1 MYPDDILTF
10 IIDIFQVFQEPD
22 AVTDLVAELT
32 PPELFLNISIQ
43 VRSSSDEQ
51 KNEMS
56 SNYSYTLQNSN
67 KFLSFKVDFLTNLK
81 QFITNIKR

>member
-10 IIDIFQVFQEPD
+10 IIDIFQAFQEPD

-43 VRSSSDEQ
+43 VCKE
-51 KNEMS
+51 
-56 SNYSYTLQNSN
+56 
-67 KFLSFKVDFLTNLK
+67 
-81 QFITNIKR
+81 FIRTEK

>member
-43 VRSSSDEQ
+43 VRMSSSEQ

-67 KFLSFKVDFLTNLK
+67 KFFGFKVDSILTNL
-81 QFITNIKR
+81 

>member
-43 VRSSSDEQ
+43 VRSSSEQ

-56 SNYSYTLQNSN
+56 PQNSN
-67 KFLSFKVDFLTNLK
+67 KFFRFQS
-81 QFITNIKR
+81 

>member
-43 VRSSSDEQ
+43 VRSSSEQ
-51 KNEMS
+51 KNASLTPE
-56 SNYSYTLQNSN
+56 NSN
-67 KFLSFKVDFLTNLK
+67 LSSCSDVQFYQGLLT
-81 QFITNIKR
+81 QS

>member
-43 VRSSSDEQ
+43 VRSSSEQ
-51 KNEMS
+51 KNASLAPE
-56 SNYSYTLQNSN
+56 NSN
-67 KFLSFKVDFLTNLK
+67 LRSCWDI
-81 QFITNIKR
+81 QFYNGFWIQS